1 MNADQL
7 HLMLNHLPSIGQIV
21 GCIIFMFGFAFKK
34 TILQTTGAYVILFTS
49 IIVIPVSRSGEESE
63 EAIEHIGGVS
73 HYDIHEHEDAAGQ
86 AFVISLISGF
96 VALVFIIGQKMKPYI
111 ANYISIVLVIACITS
126 VAFLIRASHLG
137 GIIRHPELRTGNIE
151 NKGN

>member
-1 MNADQL
+1 
-7 HLMLNHLPSIGQIV
+7 MLNHLPSIGQIV
-21 GCIIFMFGFAFKK
+21 GCIIFIFGFALKK
-34 TILQTTGAYVILFTS
+34 NMLQTTGAYVILFTS

-63 EAIEHIGGVS
+63 ETIEHIGDVS
-73 HYDIHEHEDAAGQ
+73 HHDIHEHEDAAGE

-96 VALVFIIGQKMKPYI
+96 VALVFIMVQKKRPHI
-111 ANYISIVLVIACITS
+111 ASYISIALVIACITS
-126 VAFLIRASHLG
+126 IAFLIRASHLG